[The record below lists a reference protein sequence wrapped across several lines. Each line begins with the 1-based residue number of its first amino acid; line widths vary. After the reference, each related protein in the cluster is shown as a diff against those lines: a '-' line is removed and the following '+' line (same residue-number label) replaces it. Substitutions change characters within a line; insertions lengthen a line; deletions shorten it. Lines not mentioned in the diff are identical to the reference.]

1 MTELHKRPWLVLAGL
16 ALGVTVTNGFA
27 RFAYGLI
34 VPAMQSDLGW
44 NYAQAG
50 WLNTANALGY
60 IAGAVLTMV
69 LIGRY
74 SAASLFSFGLITT
87 NLALLST
94 GLIPDLWWQTL
105 WRILAGFFG
114 AMSFSTAGV
123 LAAGLFANDPR
134 RNALAIAI
142 VFGTG
147 GGLAIVVS
155 GASLPLF
162 LGYFGADHWPIAWII
177 IAAICALFS
186 PLCLWSAAKLK
197 RPAPKQADASAPLQL
212 TQIWAQLAGYAGFGL
227 GYIVFLTFLSAWMTQ
242 QAASAGFI
250 AAVWVLLGLCI
261 CISPF
266 VWRPILA
273 RHASGLPLAM
283 ILTCISLG
291 SALPVV
297 FPGNISLL
305 LAATIFG
312 LSVFMA
318 PTAVTNF
325 VRQNLPAQSWGA
337 AISLFTVV
345 FAIAQTLGPY
355 AAGLL
360 GDLTG
365 DIGISLL
372 GASGLLLLGAVI
384 ALTQKPLPNRP
395 TNPVEKP
402 ERNE

>member
-34 VPAMQSDLGW
+34 LPAMQSDLGW

-60 IAGAVLTMV
+60 IAGAVLTMF
-69 LIGRY
+69 LIGRC
-74 SAASLFSFGLITT
+74 SAATLFSFGLITT

-162 LGYFGADHWPIAWII
+162 LENFGANHWPVAWII

-212 TQIWAQLAGYAGFGL
+212 AQIWAQLAGYAGFGL

-273 RHASGLPLAM
+273 RHASGLPLTM

-305 LAATIFG
+305 LAAIIFG

-318 PTAVTNF
+318 PSAVTNF
-325 VRQNLPAQSWGA
+325 TRQNLPAQSWGA

-395 TNPVEKP
+395 MNPVEKP
-402 ERNE
+402 EQNE

>member
-1 MTELHKRPWLVLAGL
+1 VLAGL

-34 VPAMQSDLGW
+34 LPAMQSDLGW

-60 IAGAVLTMV
+60 IAGAVLTMF

-74 SAASLFSFGLITT
+74 PAASLFSFGLITT

-162 LGYFGADHWPIAWII
+162 LENFGANHWPIAWII
-177 IAAICALFS
+177 IAAICALFL

-197 RPAPKQADASAPLQL
+197 RPAPKQADASVPLQL
-212 TQIWAQLAGYAGFGL
+212 AQIWAQLAGYAGFGL

-261 CISPF
+261 CVSPF

-305 LAATIFG
+305 LAAIIFG

-318 PTAVTNF
+318 PSAVTNF
-325 VRQNLPAQSWGA
+325 ARQNLPAQSWGA

-395 TNPVEKP
+395 VNLVEKP
-402 ERNE
+402 EQHE